1 MKKKGK
7 VILVGAG
14 PGDPGLLTLRG
25 AEWLG
30 RADMVI
36 YDWLANAELLKLAP
50 QAVKIFVGKK
60 GGTQY
65 KEQSK
70 INRMLV
76 RWAKKG
82 KLVVRLKGGDPFIF
96 GRGGEEAEFLVRH
109 RIPFE
114 VVPGVSAGIGAP
126 AYAGIPLTDRRW
138 ASQVT
143 FITGTPSKSTGFKSN
158 RADAGAN
165 PALLQRSSTAALPH
179 VEGVPKVGTLVFF
192 MGVKNLPQIVRSL
205 LTSGKS
211 HETPVAVIE
220 WGTHPHQ
227 RVIEGTLLNIVQK
240 TKKEKIDSP
249 ALTVIGDVVRLRKKL
264 AWFSAKK
271 IGGEKKPLLGK
282 TILVTRARQQAS
294 ELVKRLEEEGAQVFE
309 FPTIEIRPTPN
320 PGRIDK
326 EIGRLGRYDWVVFT
340 STNGVQSFFN
350 QMKAL
355 GKDARIFSK
364 SRIAAIGEAT
374 AKALA
379 QQGLHADLVPKEF
392 TSIALFKALKKKNAI
407 RGKTFLLARADI
419 APPDLK
425 LALEKEGGRV
435 TELAAYRTQPS
446 SGDKLELLNRLR
458 REKIDY
464 ITFTSSS
471 TVNYFFE
478 ALPPALRK
486 RIRARFISIG
496 PVTSRTLLCYG
507 YRPHRQAR
515 RHTIEGMMNVLMNG
529 DKTKRG
535 LAPFGVKP

>member
-14 PGDPGLLTLRG
+14 PGDAGLLTLRG

-30 RADMVI
+30 RADVVI
-36 YDWLANAELLKLAP
+36 YDWLANVELLKLAP

-65 KEQSK
+65 KEQSE

-76 RWAKKG
+76 RWAKLG
-82 KLVVRLKGGDPFIF
+82 KLVVRFKGGDPFIF

-114 VVPGVSAGIGAP
+114 VVPGVSAGTGAP
-126 AYAGIPLTDRRW
+126 AYAGIPLTDRRF

-143 FITGTPSKSTGFKSN
+143 FITGTRNISKCTWFKLSRFVKPGTFGN
-158 RADAGAN
+158 
-165 PALLQRSSTAALPH
+165 
-179 VEGVPKVGTLVFF
+179 VPEGTLVFF
-192 MGVKNLPQIVRSL
+192 MGAKNLPQIARSL

-211 HETPVAVIE
+211 PQTPAAVIE

-227 RVIEGTLLNIVQK
+227 RVIEGTLRNIAQK
-240 TKKEKIDSP
+240 AKKAKIDSP
-249 ALTVIGDVVRLRKKL
+249 ALTVIGDVVRLRRKL
-264 AWFSAKK
+264 AWF
-271 IGGEKKPLLGK
+271 EKKPLLGK

-309 FPTIEIRPTPN
+309 FPTIEIKLPTH
-320 PGRIDK
+320 PGEIGK
-326 EIGRLGRYDWVVFT
+326 EIARLGRYDWVVFT
-340 STNGVQSFFN
+340 STNGVQSFFH

-355 GKDARIFSK
+355 AKDARIFSK
-364 SRIAAIGEAT
+364 IQIAAIGEAT
-374 AKALA
+374 EHALA
-379 QQGLHADLVPKEF
+379 EHGLRADLVPKEF
-392 TSIALFKALKKKNAI
+392 TSLALFKTLKKKDAI

-435 TELAAYRTQPS
+435 TELAAYRTRPS

-496 PVTSRTLLCYG
+496 PVTSQTLLRYG
-507 YRPHRQAR
+507 FRPHRQAR
-515 RHTIEGMMNVLMNG
+515 KHTIEGMINVLMNG
-529 DKTKRG
+529 DKRKS
-535 LAPFGVKP
+535 